1 MGAGAGRGSG
11 RWGVGRGGEW
21 GLEEVEERAIGQRKV
36 GEGLWHRGRT
46 RLLTSS
52 TLPHVRVGSCGQ
64 DRCVS
69 RTELVTCMG
78 AVRVGKPWQRAREGA
93 KKALNMIIM
102 GKSGEELDGGR
113 VGSGDEKK
121 WGPRED
127 TVLSRTIRGRSGR

>member
-1 MGAGAGRGSG
+1 MGGGAGREWGSG
-11 RWGVGRGGEW
+11 RGGMGRGGEW

-102 GKSGEELDGGR
+102 GKSGEGLEGGGLEAGR
-113 VGSGDEKK
+113 
-121 WGPRED
+121 R
-127 TVLSRTIRGRSGR
+127 RSGVPERIPY